1 MTRLTPKD
9 SLSPL
14 IYARSL
20 SPSLPSVFLHKYS
33 ILTGYRHLRTRNIK
47 HAFRGLGQEASPVK
61 QKCRRW
67 VILHLQK
74 SSFKSPAL
82 PKLAPPGGMQETLK
96 KKNEKC
102 GSARASLYA
111 QFTQRGSAKGAA
123 ADSSPNSANKFEKNR
138 VWISFRLNMGT
149 SVVCPRQGADRSHRT
164 KRGEKSGTRIQGTR
178 VTFTPCLDVTSG
190 ARVQG
195 LLKSVEQS
203 RLLDRLRSWLHS
215 RRLHGTPRIP
225 PRVAM
230 A

>member
-1 MTRLTPKD
+1 
-9 SLSPL
+9 
-14 IYARSL
+14 
-20 SPSLPSVFLHKYS
+20 
-33 ILTGYRHLRTRNIK
+33 
-47 HAFRGLGQEASPVK
+47 
-61 QKCRRW
+61 
-67 VILHLQK
+67 LQK

-96 KKNEKC
+96 KKTRNADLRELL
-102 GSARASLYA
+102 SMRSSPNAAPR
-111 QFTQRGSAKGAA
+111 RPA

>member
-1 MTRLTPKD
+1 MSALGYP
-9 SLSPL
+9 PL
-14 IYARSL
+14 AKIVFQVSGSSQAGSSRGNARD
-20 SPSLPSVFLHKYS
+20 
-33 ILTGYRHLRTRNIK
+33 T
-47 HAFRGLGQEASPVK
+47 Q
-61 QKCRRW
+61 
-67 VILHLQK
+67 
-74 SSFKSPAL
+74 
-82 PKLAPPGGMQETLK
+82 

>member
-9 SLSPL
+9 SLSPNL
-14 IYARSL
+14 RSL
-20 SPSLPSVFLHKYS
+20 SLSLSLPSVFLHKYS

-111 QFTQRGSAKGAA
+111 QFTQRGSVKGA
-123 ADSSPNSANKFEKNR
+123 ADSSPNSANKFEKIGCGFLFA
-138 VWISFRLNMGT
+138 VWGPLSFAPVRARIGRIALNEAKRAEPGFKEPE
-149 SVVCPRQGADRSHRT
+149 SRS
-164 KRGEKSGTRIQGTR
+164 
-178 VTFTPCLDVTSG
+178 
-190 ARVQG
+190 
-195 LLKSVEQS
+195 
-203 RLLDRLRSWLHS
+203 LRAW
-215 RRLHGTPRIP
+215 T
-225 PRVAM
+225 
-230 A
+230 

>member
-9 SLSPL
+9 SLSPNL
-14 IYARSL
+14 RSLSL

-96 KKNEKC
+96 KKTRN
-102 GSARASLYA
+102 
-111 QFTQRGSAKGAA
+111 
-123 ADSSPNSANKFEKNR
+123 ADLRELLSMRSSPNAA
-138 VWISFRLNMGT
+138 
-149 SVVCPRQGADRSHRT
+149 PRR
-164 KRGEKSGTRIQGTR
+164 EPPPTRR
-178 VTFTPCLDVTSG
+178 PTPLTN
-190 ARVQG
+190 
-195 LLKSVEQS
+195 LKKIGCGF
-203 RLLDRLRSWLHS
+203 LF
-215 RRLHGTPRIP
+215 
-225 PRVAM
+225 A
-230 A
+230 